1 MNDQNNNLSNIT
13 LSSDTVIHSTDRTN
27 HNQIII
33 LQTDWNFIKDK
44 TNKIKFN
51 SWHSNLSNLLIGTSI
66 PHIIEI
72 FDNSKENDNYFAILL
87 CFILAYALKI
97 IPKIPFI
104 GEKLNLSD
112 TTENEIHI
120 NDIKEKI
127 NEIDNH

>member
-51 SWHSNLSNLLIGTSI
+51 SWHSNLSNLLICTSI
-66 PHIIEI
+66 PYIIYI